1 MLAGYWTID
10 LEIGCKNVLETGRRC
25 QGDLVIGICKYYEGL
40 INIEVRQIFFR
51 TESFIKGVTL
61 TTRQFF

>member
-10 LEIGCKNVLETGRRC
+10 LGIRCKNVLETGRRC
-25 QGDLVIGICKYYEGL
+25 HGDLVIGICKYYEGL

-51 TESFIKGVTL
+51 TESFTKGVAL
-61 TTRQFF
+61 TTR